1 MLLEVLIGIAMS
13 IITQVAKKTK
23 IDGKYIIAVLSII
36 LGGIYFFVKK
46 NHPEI
51 VEEVMTFT
59 IGIYGISQV
68 VYNYIIKRF
77 EKDKKEETK

>member
-1 MLLEVLIGIAMS
+1 MLEVLIGIAMS

-23 IDGKYIIAVLSII
+23 MDGKIIIAVLSII

-51 VEEVMTFT
+51 VEEVLTFT
-59 IGIYGISQV
+59 IGIYGVSQV
-68 VYNYIIKRF
+68 VYNYVIARF
-77 EKDKKEETK
+77 KDDDKEEEE